1 MIGAHGES
9 YPKRPEGGLPR
20 EAGAVES
27 MGSMKVNSEEE
38 YDDEEGEDD
47 TSRERAFLY

>member
-1 MIGAHGES
+1 
-9 YPKRPEGGLPR
+9 
-20 EAGAVES
+20 

-47 TSRERAFLY
+47 AIQERSFLY